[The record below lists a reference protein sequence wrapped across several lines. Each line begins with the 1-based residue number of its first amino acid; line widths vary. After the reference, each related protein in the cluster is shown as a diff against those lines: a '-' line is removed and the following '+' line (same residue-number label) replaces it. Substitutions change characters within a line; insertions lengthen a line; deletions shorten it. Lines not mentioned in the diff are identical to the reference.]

1 MLWSSLS
8 SLLSLVSSSLTNLG
22 ALNKIQQVN
31 SFMYE
36 HMHKGKNKTK
46 ERELILQKDVELP
59 SL

>member
-1 MLWSSLS
+1 M
-8 SLLSLVSSSLTNLG
+8 SLVSSSLTNLG
-22 ALNKIQQVN
+22 ALNKIQQLN
-31 SFMYE
+31 SYMYE